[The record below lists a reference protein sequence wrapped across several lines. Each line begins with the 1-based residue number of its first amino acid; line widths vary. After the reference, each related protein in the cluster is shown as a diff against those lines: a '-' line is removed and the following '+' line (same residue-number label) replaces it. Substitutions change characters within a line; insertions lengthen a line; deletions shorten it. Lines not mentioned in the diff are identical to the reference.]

1 MRKPGYDYSRPG
13 YYFVTIK
20 TARHR
25 NLFGRYRGENDVE
38 LNSFGRLA
46 SEIWQRNNK
55 VYPTVSNDVFRVMP
69 NHLHALVLLEFGE
82 STSSS
87 GINLS
92 TVISSYKGC
101 VSKELRKLTG
111 NPKFEVWQQNYYDSI
126 ILYERVLENVR
137 QYIYYNPLLI
147 VLEEQGIR

>member
-1 MRKPGYDYSRPG
+1 MRKPGFDYSRPG

-25 NLFGRYRGENDVE
+25 NLFGRYLGENSVE
-38 LNSFGRLA
+38 LNSFGNLA
-46 SEIWQRNNK
+46 SAIWKRNDK
-55 VYPTVSNDVFRVMP
+55 VYATVSNDVFRIMP

-82 STSSS
+82 STRSS
-87 GINLS
+87 GVNLS

-101 VSKELRKLTG
+101 VTKELRRLTG
-111 NPKFEVWQQNYYDSI
+111 NPQFEVWQQNYYDSI
-126 ILYERVLENVR
+126 VFSERALKNVR

-147 VLEEQGIR
+147 ELEEAS